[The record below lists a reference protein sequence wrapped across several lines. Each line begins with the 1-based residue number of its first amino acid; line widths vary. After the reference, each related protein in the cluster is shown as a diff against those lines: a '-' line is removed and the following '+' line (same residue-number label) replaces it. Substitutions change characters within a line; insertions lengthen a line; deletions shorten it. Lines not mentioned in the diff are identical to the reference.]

1 MFFIDLMI
9 VFVIAV
15 ILSLLFAGP
24 FAWRR
29 PGQEV
34 FWGNAFFLFLVF
46 FFISWAG
53 GVWLSPFGPVLWG
66 AYWAPFV
73 LIAFILGLLLLALVP
88 PRRPR
93 TRREAIIQQAKEE
106 TAAKAAL
113 DFFLWILVLGLF
125 IAIIVRYVK

>member
-9 VFVIAV
+9 VFGIAV
-15 ILSLLFAGP
+15 ILSLLLAGP

-29 PGQEV
+29 PGQGV
-34 FWGNAFFLFLVF
+34 FWGNVFFLFLVF

-53 GVWLSPFGPVLWG
+53 GVWLPPFGPVLWG
-66 AYWAPFV
+66 AYWMPFV
-73 LIAFILGLLLLALVP
+73 LTAVIVGLLLLALVP
-88 PRRPR
+88 ARRPR

-106 TAAKAAL
+106 TAARTTL
-113 DFFLWILVLGLF
+113 DFFLWILVLGLL

>member
-9 VFVIAV
+9 VFGIAV
-15 ILSLLFAGP
+15 ILSLLLAGP

-29 PGQEV
+29 PGQGV
-34 FWGNAFFLFLVF
+34 FWGNVFFLFLVF

-53 GVWLSPFGPVLWG
+53 GVWLPPFGPVLWG
-66 AYWAPFV
+66 AYWMPFV
-73 LIAFILGLLLLALVP
+73 LTAVIVGLLLLALVP

-106 TAAKAAL
+106 TAARTTL
-113 DFFLWILVLGLF
+113 DFFLWILVLGLL

>member
-9 VFVIAV
+9 VFVIALV
-15 ILSLLFAGP
+15 LSLLFAGP

-29 PGQEV
+29 PGQRV

-53 GVWLSPFGPVLWG
+53 GVWLPPFGPVLWG
-66 AYWAPFV
+66 VYWAPFV
-73 LIAFILGLLLLALVP
+73 LTAFIVGLLLLALIP
-88 PRRPR
+88 PRLPR
-93 TRREAIIQQAKEE
+93 TRREATIQRAKEE
-106 TAAKAAL
+106 MAVKTAL
-113 DFFLWILVLGLF
+113 DFFLWTLVSGLL